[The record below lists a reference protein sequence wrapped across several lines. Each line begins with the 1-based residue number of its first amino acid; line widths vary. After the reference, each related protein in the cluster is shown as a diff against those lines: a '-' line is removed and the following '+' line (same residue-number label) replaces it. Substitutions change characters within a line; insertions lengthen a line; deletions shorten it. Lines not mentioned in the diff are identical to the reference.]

1 MTSAGFT
8 RFATVT
14 ASTKRPPAV
23 AGGKRGVPVTQIV
36 SLSCLPL
43 DPVDPELRER
53 LGLETAHELLQTF
66 AQGGLDIQE
75 GDVLVVGSTE
85 YPIRAVADWRWPPD
99 GADYLQLVLEDLKT

>member
-1 MTSAGFT
+1 MGSAGFT
-8 RFATVT
+8 RMATVS

-23 AGGKRGVPVTQIV
+23 SGGKRGSPVTQV
-36 SLSCLPL
+36 ASLSCLPL

-66 AQGGLDIQE
+66 VQGGLDIQE
-75 GDVLVVGSTE
+75 GDVLVVGGTE

-99 GADYLQLVLEDLKT
+99 EADYLQLILEELKT